1 MRWAAPAS
9 PRRCPTRRPDR
20 SELRAYEFEV
30 ILGQV
35 VASPLYWI
43 EAFASTRGLR
53 YEAEADERW
62 LRAWEPYTT
71 IKVPFRYEH
80 ALSATGT
87 HGSLSIARAVLELP
101 KHPMSPPEAR
111 APEIGSWIA
120 IVQDVRIKAQ
130 AAVTSDFG
138 SAFAEPMELVS
149 MQRRGTGDAAF
160 DHVFAAFAKSD
171 SDLQQAIT
179 PSVRRLLLSWRAP
192 VHAEIRPG
200 GFVLAPV
207 SAAADDKG
215 LTWMLQAVHLFGEKA
230 TKLAT

>member
-1 MRWAAPAS
+1 M
-9 PRRCPTRRPDR
+9 
-20 SELRAYEFEV
+20 V
-30 ILGQV
+30 
-35 VASPLYWI
+35 SPLYWI

-87 HGSLSIARAVLELP
+87 HGSISIARAVLELP
-101 KHPMSPPEAR
+101 KHPMSPPEAP
-111 APEIGSWIA
+111 APEIGTWIA
-120 IVQDVRIKAQ
+120 IVQDVRITAQ
-130 AAVTSDFG
+130 AATTSDFG
-138 SAFAEPMELVS
+138 SAFAEPLELVS
-149 MQRRGTGDAAF
+149 MRRRGTGDAAY
-160 DHVFAAFAKSD
+160 DHVFATFAKSD
-171 SDLQQAIT
+171 DDLQKAIT

-230 TKLAT
+230 TKLST